1 MLIKF
6 FFLYPPLRK
15 IKRESTSKLLERFIF
30 FEKVKCLM
38 IYQNVINNN
47 LSFSLQI
54 NFDIEEMAKFREERL
69 SQPFLLCLMP
79 TNFDVPPSFFLI
91 IDFTY
96 IPCGNDCVSAFKTL
110 FSSFYVF
117 KSKYPK
123 FLGPFYKFF
132 EEAVFSITPSI
143 TPTVAAFTATLDSI

>member
-1 MLIKF
+1 
-6 FFLYPPLRK
+6 
-15 IKRESTSKLLERFIF
+15 
-30 FEKVKCLM
+30 M
-38 IYQNVINNN
+38 IYQNVIN

-123 FLGPFYKFF
+123 LLGPFYKFF

-143 TPTVAAFTATLDSI
+143 TPTVAALLPPWTPFRIFFVYVVYLLYMLYMHSLLHHFPLLTNFSLF

>member
-1 MLIKF
+1 M
-6 FFLYPPLRK
+6 
-15 IKRESTSKLLERFIF
+15 
-30 FEKVKCLM
+30 
-38 IYQNVINNN
+38 
-47 LSFSLQI
+47 QI

-69 SQPFLLCLMP
+69 SKPFLLCLMP

-123 FLGPFYKFF
+123 LLGPFYKFF
-132 EEAVFSITPSI
+132 EEAVFFNYPIYHTYGSCFYCHPGLHLELFFVYVVYLLYMLYMHSLLHHFPLLTNFSL
-143 TPTVAAFTATLDSI
+143 F

>member
-1 MLIKF
+1 
-6 FFLYPPLRK
+6 
-15 IKRESTSKLLERFIF
+15 
-30 FEKVKCLM
+30 M
-38 IYQNVINNN
+38 IYQNVIN

-79 TNFDVPPSFFLI
+79 TNFDVPPSFFFI

-123 FLGPFYKFF
+123 LLGPFYKFF

-143 TPTVAAFTATLDSI
+143 TPTVAAFTATLDSIQNYFLYMLCICYICYTCIHCFITFPY